1 MKKIRDAVL
10 NAVYKCEADDDR
22 LIDSLDEIIQNNG
35 QTACAVFFDVMTH
48 IDLEPEA
55 AAYCWKMI
63 LDHRRQLNA
72 MLGRKVNLRT
82 VICDYFCSVDKTLK
96 NPIFV
101 EIHVFENQLKT
112 FVRDSLTGLYNRAA
126 FDAALIKE
134 MARARRHE
142 TELSVIFLDLD
153 DFKLVNDRFGH
164 LAGDA
169 VLKDVGGIIN
179 NMIRSED
186 TAARYGGEEIVILL
200 PETGKKNALIL
211 AERIRSKIEALN
223 IEYEDKRIHP
233 TVSGGL
239 ASYPIDAQSGP
250 ELIKHADFALYRA
263 KEFGKN
269 NITVYSQN
277 RRRFF
282 RCDLF
287 SNIQIRPVNFGTEPE
302 TVVAVGK
309 NISVSGLLF
318 ESRYGFEIGARLE
331 LQIPVGTGRTPFVV
345 MGTVVRVELFSA
357 ELYDI
362 GVAFLE
368 IDKTTRNEISRYMIR
383 QVDCEKN

>member
-1 MKKIRDAVL
+1 M
-10 NAVYKCEADDDR
+10 
-22 LIDSLDEIIQNNG
+22 
-35 QTACAVFFDVMTH
+35 
-48 IDLEPEA
+48 
-55 AAYCWKMI
+55 
-63 LDHRRQLNA
+63 
-72 MLGRKVNLRT
+72 
-82 VICDYFCSVDKTLK
+82 
-96 NPIFV
+96 
-101 EIHVFENQLKT
+101 
-112 FVRDSLTGLYNRAA
+112 
-126 FDAALIKE
+126 
-134 MARARRHE
+134 
-142 TELSVIFLDLD
+142 DLD

-223 IEYEDKRIHP
+223 IEYEDTHIHP

-239 ASYPIDAQSGP
+239 ASYPIDAQNGP

-287 SNIQIRPVNFGTEPE
+287 SNIQIRPISFGAEHE
-302 TVVAVGK
+302 TIVAVGK

-318 ESRYGFEIGARLE
+318 ESRHGFEIGTRLE
-331 LQIPVGTGRTPFVV
+331 LQIPVGKGRTPFVV
-345 MGTVVRVELFSA
+345 IGTVVRVEIFSA